1 MPDRD
6 AAAGAWITD
15 GIEPQHVED
24 ALRIVHE
31 AFARKLRHGFRDADD
46 LVRLFHDSVE
56 RTNCHSA
63 VVDGRCLG
71 LLTFAVTGR
80 EFYRLRAAALFSR
93 FSPWRALRM
102 LFNGLLLIH
111 TPAPDEYYVE
121 SISVAPAARGSGLGA
136 ALMRRAEEQ
145 AVAMGKRRMSLNVI
159 GENEG
164 AIRLYER
171 LGYRITRTQ
180 RGSLVRL
187 ATGSEIVH
195 RMEKPLASDGGTG
208 LPRDA

>member
-1 MPDRD
+1 M
-6 AAAGAWITD
+6 
-15 GIEPQHVED
+15 
-24 ALRIVHE
+24 RIVHE
-31 AFARKLRHGFRDADD
+31 AFARKLRRGFRDADD

-56 RTNCHSA
+56 RTACHSA

-80 EFYRLRAAALFSR
+80 QFYRLRAAALFGR
-93 FSPWRALRM
+93 FSPWRALCM
-102 LFNGLLLIH
+102 LFNGLLLRY

-136 ALMRRAEEQ
+136 ALMRRAEER
-145 AVAMGKRRMSLNVI
+145 AVALGKRRMSLDVI

-180 RGSLVRL
+180 RGFPVRL

-195 RMEKPLASDGGTG
+195 RMEKPLASGPSAGR
-208 LPRDA
+208 P